1 MSMFKLLKKERWSP
15 YKVGVCIGVLAIVS
29 LFGIHKTI
37 GTSTTFV
44 KMAGFILSVINPSA
58 FEQNLYYQDYLKNKA
73 WIDWQAML
81 VFGIFIG
88 AYISRKLSKPNATYK
103 LPSLW
108 EKNFGASK
116 RKRYIA
122 AFSGGI
128 IVMFGARLAGG
139 CTSGHAISG
148 GFQLA
153 VSGWLFMLSLFA
165 LAIPTALLLYRK
177 K

>member
-1 MSMFKLLKKERWSP
+1 MFKLLKQERWSP
-15 YKVGVCIGVLAIVS
+15 YRVGIGIGILAIAS
-29 LFGIHKTI
+29 LFLVHKTI

-44 KMAGFILSVINPSA
+44 KLAGLVLSVINPSA

-73 WIDWQAML
+73 WIDWQVML

-88 AYISRKLSKPNATYK
+88 AYLSRNLSKPKAKYT
-103 LPSLW
+103 LPLLW

-122 AFSGGI
+122 AFIGGV
-128 IVMFGARLAGG
+128 IVLFGARLAGG

-153 VSGWLFMLSLFA
+153 VSGWLFMFGVFA